1 MYWAYFS
8 WAKFS
13 RPFGGKN
20 VALIAVIHHSR
31 GICFI
36 EKFGAR
42 ATTVREAPQF
52 IKDTTA
58 LSWKS
63 YLWEHCCHTCHWL
76 AACHHNAVQLSI
88 HSCNCRG
95 DVWEPAWLILSVSSY
110 VMVTKSCGCHSWAL
124 RLSLART
131 LRAKSHQCKSLN
143 SEVTCTDLRE
153 LMPGPEGQDGVSV
166 CMSECHW
173 IELTKQNRL
182 TIINS

>member
-1 MYWAYFS
+1 MHRVIAEWLIHVEMFSTHFCFLLFLYVFLGCSVRHTDTYWMYFI

-36 EKFGAR
+36 EKFWAR
-42 ATTVREAPQF
+42 ATTVREEPQF

-58 LSWKS
+58 LSWKF

-88 HSCNCRG
+88 HSRNCRG
-95 DVWEPAWLILSVSSY
+95 DVWEPAWLIPSVLH
-110 VMVTKSCGCHSWAL
+110 MLWQQ
-124 RLSLART
+124 
-131 LRAKSHQCKSLN
+131 RA
-143 SEVTCTDLRE
+143 VAITRE
-153 LMPGPEGQDGVSV
+153 LRGFQWEGHREQSLTSV
-166 CMSECHW
+166 N
-173 IELTKQNRL
+173 L
-182 TIINS
+182 